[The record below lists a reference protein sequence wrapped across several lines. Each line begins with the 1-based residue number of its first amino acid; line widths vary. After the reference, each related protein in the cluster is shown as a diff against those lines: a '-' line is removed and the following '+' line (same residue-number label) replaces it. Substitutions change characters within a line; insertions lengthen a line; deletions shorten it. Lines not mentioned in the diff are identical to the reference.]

1 MAKKTK
7 RRMNRRETRKKYNH
21 KKHTKKHMKV
31 KKSRSKRGGGKICI
45 RISHDGKTVGKYG
58 KDLDTLEKCPP
69 MQNCI
74 YDHKDEN
81 GKYVL
86 ASQVAKDYPAEP
98 FSGRCMTKI
107 EQWRGKKNN

>member
-31 KKSRSKRGGGKICI
+31 KKSRSKRGGGEICI
-45 RISHDGKTVGKYG
+45 RYSPDGKTVMKYRHYPSILG
-58 KDLDTLEKCPP
+58 KCPP

-74 YDHKDEN
+74 YDYKDDN

-86 ASQVAKDYPAEP
+86 ASQVAKDHPRGPY
-98 FSGRCMTKI
+98 SGRCMTKI
-107 EQWRGKKNN
+107 EQLRGKKNN